1 MPNEPALTQLLQQ
14 GLDQIQLALSEQ
26 QQEQLL
32 LYVALLQK
40 WNKAYNLTAV
50 RDPEEMLIKHI
61 LDSLSVVPFCGE
73 ARSVLDIGAGAGL
86 PSMVL
91 AIVYPGLTVFGLD
104 SNIKKTRFMQQAGY
118 ELTLS
123 NLHVV
128 HARANTVELTHTFDI
143 VISRAFASLFDFVEL
158 ALPRL
163 TSKGQ
168 IYAMKGRY
176 PESELAEA
184 SSLCDINKVIPLSVP
199 YLPEERHLII
209 ATALS
214 TNKVN

>member
-1 MPNEPALTQLLQQ
+1 MPNESALALLLQR

-32 LYVALLQK
+32 LYVGLLHK

-73 ARSVLDIGAGAGL
+73 ARSMLDIGAGAGL
-86 PSMVL
+86 PSIVL
-91 AIVYPGLTVFGLD
+91 AIVYPGLRVSGLD
-104 SNIKKTRFMQQAGY
+104 SNIKKTRFMQQVSY
-118 ELTLS
+118 ELNLS
-123 NLHVV
+123 NFYVV
-128 HARANTVELTHTFDI
+128 HARADTAELTQTFDI
-143 VISRAFASLFDFVEL
+143 IISRAFASLFDFVEL

-163 TSKGQ
+163 TPKGQ
-168 IYAMKGRY
+168 IYAMKGRHL
-176 PESELAEA
+176 ESELAEA
-184 SSLCDINKVIPLSVP
+184 SSLCDITDVIPLTVP

-209 ATALS
+209 ATAPS
-214 TNKVN
+214 K